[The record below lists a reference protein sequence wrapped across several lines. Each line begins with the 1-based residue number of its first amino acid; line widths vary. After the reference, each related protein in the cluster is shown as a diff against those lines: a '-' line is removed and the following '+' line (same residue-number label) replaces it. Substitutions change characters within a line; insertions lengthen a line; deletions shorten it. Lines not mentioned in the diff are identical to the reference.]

1 MELSREEARLVER
14 ANNLTAAIESV
25 RQEKGVE
32 EARRSVIRSWIDFH
46 VSLKRFY
53 GQGDIARALA
63 GSSDLEKFKSI
74 TSGVGGQF
82 MLAELNAAGVS
93 DEGITRVITQASPLG
108 SSYGCKPCWC
118 KCSGLCLVVSQ
129 AEFEEYQDNL
139 EKHGGNNA

>member
-1 MELSREEARLVER
+1 MELSRKGARLVER
-14 ANNLTAAIESV
+14 VNNLTAGIESM
-25 RQEKGVE
+25 RQERGIE
-32 EARRSVIRSWIDFH
+32 EARRAAVRSWINYH

-82 MLAELNAAGVS
+82 MLIELNAAGVS
-93 DEGITRVITQASPLG
+93 DEGIIRVITQASPLG

-129 AEFEEYQDNL
+129 EEFEEYQDNL
-139 EKHGGNNA
+139 EQRGGNDA